1 MFWFYGFKSYL
12 IINDQSGMILIK
24 VTTAN
29 VDDRKP
35 VLEMADEIWG
45 CLYGEKG
52 ISMIHWSGNLQTRE

>member
-35 VLEMADEIWG
+35 VLEMADEI
-45 CLYGEKG
+45 
-52 ISMIHWSGNLQTRE
+52 